1 MTKPVCLVIGA
12 GAGIGGNVAKKFALQ
27 GYHSFLCRR
36 SDEKSLN
43 KLIDHI
49 TAAGGRAS
57 GRLVNAV
64 KDNTIEDLVI
74 DIEANVSLPSCN
86 VRFVQS

>member
-36 SDEKSLN
+36 SDEEGLN
-43 KLIDHI
+43 KLVNQI
-49 TAAGGRAS
+49 TEAGGSAS
-57 GRLVNAV
+57 GRLVNAMEDDAIEDMV
-64 KDNTIEDLVI
+64 KDI
-74 DIEANVSLPSCN
+74 
-86 VRFVQS
+86 